1 MFIRS
6 LNIFFLKTKCFFFLP
21 YEKHFKFDN
30 VHTSSVFTLDQL
42 LERQCFKLSTMA
54 LSLCPYFVLYSFNPV
69 HCDHLSLAV
78 MYSLSNVCHSF
89 KKEHL
94 QCKTIQDC

>member
-42 LERQCFKLSTMA
+42 LERQCFAVYNGPVFVPVFSSLFVQSSPLRSPLLSSDV
-54 LSLCPYFVLYSFNPV
+54 LSF
-69 HCDHLSLAV
+69 
-78 MYSLSNVCHSF
+78 
-89 KKEHL
+89 
-94 QCKTIQDC
+94 